1 MRIEDLK
8 TGFFGYRKD
17 SVYRLIASMEENF
30 SAALVE
36 KDAQYA
42 KALQEAQMRIGQLE
56 DELRTLREE
65 HMASRK
71 DQDMISSALLAAQA
85 YARKLRDESDAQ
97 ERLLRGRIQDEA
109 DRLRGQMEEYAGQIG
124 RLRGVIR
131 TLLQELDERCSEV
144 EEQVGDVAARAP
156 ETEVNLS
163 LFTKK
168 NEKED

>member
-42 KALQEAQMRIGQLE
+42 KALQEAQMKIGQLE

-65 HMASRK
+65 HTASRK